1 MTERAKSVAHAEY
14 EILNALIERVPLGDL
29 EELMVN
35 DEHSRKRFAKAGEN
49 LLDKL
54 DRMRAVRAKQCGVEE

>member
-1 MTERAKSVAHAEY
+1 MVERAKSVAHAEY
-14 EILNALIERVPLGDL
+14 EILNVLIEGISLCGL
-29 EELMVN
+29 ERLMVK

-54 DRMRAVRAKQCGVEE
+54 GRMRAVRAKQCGVDE